1 MPEGDGEVGGSG
13 GRGSATSTL
22 VLVGEVELAVIVAV
36 EVEMVN
42 EVGGYFWVLII
53 LVSVVGWAAS
63 VGGAEEVVQGRRWR
77 RYDG

>member
-13 GRGSATSTL
+13 GRCSATSTL

-53 LVSVVGWAAS
+53 LVSVVG
-63 VGGAEEVVQGRRWR
+63 
-77 RYDG
+77 